1 MSNMQY
7 SKEQWNKIFSF
18 LIKEKHV
25 YTCSE
30 SDCRRFLDAIQW
42 MARSGAQ
49 WRLLPEKYGNWNT
62 IYKRFRD
69 WESKGIWQR
78 MFNHF
83 IKDPDMENLLIDS
96 TIVRAHPCSA
106 GALKKTADKMS
117 RR

>member
-62 IYKRFRD
+62 IYNASVIGKAKAFGSACLIIL
-69 WESKGIWQR
+69 SKILIWR
-78 MFNHF
+78 IF
-83 IKDPDMENLLIDS
+83 
-96 TIVRAHPCSA
+96 
-106 GALKKTADKMS
+106 
-117 RR
+117 